1 MGIDIFLFIDL
12 QNIHFI
18 KIEYTLY
25 KNIQKNICTHFTDL
39 VISLSL
45 FIHLQNVHF
54 IKIECTLYKNRIYKK
69 TFAQTLQIW

>member
-54 IKIECTLYKNRIYKK
+54 IKIEYTEKHLHTLYRFGYRYLFIY
-69 TFAQTLQIW
+69 